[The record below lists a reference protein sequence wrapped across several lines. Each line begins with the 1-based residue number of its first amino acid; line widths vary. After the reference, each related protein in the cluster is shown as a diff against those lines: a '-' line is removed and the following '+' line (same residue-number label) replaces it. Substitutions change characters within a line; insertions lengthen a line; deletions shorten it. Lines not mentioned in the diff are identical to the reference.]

1 MARESRICDKDMRK
15 ILFFFSRKPTFW
27 AATPRVV
34 NLSLLE

>member
-1 MARESRICDKDMRK
+1 MARDSRICDKDMRK
-15 ILFFFSRKPTFW
+15 IFFFSRKPTFW